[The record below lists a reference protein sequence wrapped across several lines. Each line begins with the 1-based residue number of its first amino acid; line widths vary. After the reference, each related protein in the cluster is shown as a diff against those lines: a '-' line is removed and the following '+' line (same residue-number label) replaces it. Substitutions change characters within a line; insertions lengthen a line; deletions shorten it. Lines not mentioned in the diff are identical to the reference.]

1 MITTPVLTMMIVITM
16 MMMMMMMV
24 VVTNDVH
31 ACVVTHDDFV
41 SPEKSKMLLHCT
53 E

>member
-1 MITTPVLTMMIVITM
+1 MMIVITIM
-16 MMMMMMMV
+16 MMMVV

-31 ACVVTHDDFV
+31 ACVVARDDFV